1 MNTYESD
8 FEDSLERAR
17 ALLSAN
23 ESTVDLWEAS
33 ELANH
38 ALSIR
43 PDDTDAWVLK
53 SQILSALDDDIAA
66 LAAIEMAI
74 RRNPGS
80 AEAHYWRSAVL
91 ADLERLEEALETVE
105 RAFQL
110 RGEDDDWL
118 VEDLY
123 YEKAAILEAMGLR
136 DQALAAFRE
145 GLAQFPDSIILKAG
159 IEPLQRER
167 VRASFK
173 VIPGGL
179 S

>member
-33 ELANH
+33 ELINH
-38 ALSIR
+38 ALSLR
-43 PDDTDAWVLK
+43 PDDAEAWILK

-66 LAAIEMAI
+66 LAAIEMAV
-74 RRNPGS
+74 RRNPRS

-91 ADLERLEEALETVE
+91 ADLERLEEALRAVE
-105 RAFQL
+105 RAFHL
-110 RGEDDDWL
+110 LGEEDDWL

-136 DQALAAFRE
+136 DEALTTFRE
-145 GLAQFPDSIILKAG
+145 GLMHFPDSIILKSG
-159 IEPLQRER
+159 LEPLQRER
-167 VRASFK
+167 IRASFK
-173 VIPGGL
+173 IIPGGL